1 MQDYAGLIYMMK
13 HSCDIRIKLTE
24 GLTWKRD
31 KTLSNKS
38 CQSFNPLN
46 QGSDKKHERLSELG
60 LH

>member
-46 QGSDKKHERLSELG
+46 QGSDKRI
-60 LH
+60 